1 MLNLKTNKMNKK
13 MQIPM
18 DGKIFNECWA
28 ITDVEV
34 NDNDDVVVNFINDRM
49 VNIFVNENKIWSII
63 TSIV

>member
-1 MLNLKTNKMNKK
+1 MNKK

>member
-1 MLNLKTNKMNKK
+1 

-18 DGKIFNECWA
+18 DGKTFNECWA

-49 VNIFVNENKIWSII
+49 VNIFMNENKIWSII